1 MSFKKKKNRGKKKVA
16 HIHTILQKKKKIIH
30 YMYKESLK
38 KYEDIAMDIF
48 PD

>member
-16 HIHTILQKKKKIIH
+16 HIHTILQKKIIH